1 MDQLRRPAMAVKL
14 CTSVLL
20 LMFIFEPMSMAGAQ
34 TCGDEKDQ
42 CNHGCCMFNTRCCT
56 QLEWKLWVHGIVP
69 LVILG
74 VVLLI
79 TAACIVIAFLTPAP
93 HGRVTGF
100 SRFVTQGPPAR
111 KSVGTTD
118 YW

>member
-1 MDQLRRPAMAVKL
+1 MAVKL
-14 CTSVLL
+14 YTSVLL
-20 LMFIFEPMSMAGAQ
+20 LMFLSETMSMVAAE
-34 TCGDEKDQ
+34 TCGDEKET

-74 VVLLI
+74 VVLLVVV
-79 TAACIVIAFLTPAP
+79 ACTLIAFLTPAP

-100 SRFVTQGPPAR
+100 SRFVTKGPPPPT
-111 KSVGTTD
+111 SVGTID